1 MTTRTPTDEPLMT
14 TEEAAAL
21 LKLSPKTLQ
30 QWRSDG
36 KGPAFVK
43 LEGDAVRYTEADLMA
58 WLARQRPEEMN

>member
-36 KGPAFVK
+36 KGPAFCK

-58 WLARQRPEEMN
+58 WLGRQRPEDMF